1 MKRKKY
7 IREQIKFV
15 NIHVILKKKIWRPPI
30 KEDHKTSTQG
40 LSMEIMNKTEGE
52 TWTDRK
58 GLEQRTPKFTG
69 KNILIGECIKKS
81 KYWRKH
87 EMVIILKKIK
97 PMKKNK

>member
-1 MKRKKY
+1 
-7 IREQIKFV
+7 
-15 NIHVILKKKIWRPPI
+15 
-30 KEDHKTSTQG
+30 
-40 LSMEIMNKTEGE
+40 MEIMNKTEGE